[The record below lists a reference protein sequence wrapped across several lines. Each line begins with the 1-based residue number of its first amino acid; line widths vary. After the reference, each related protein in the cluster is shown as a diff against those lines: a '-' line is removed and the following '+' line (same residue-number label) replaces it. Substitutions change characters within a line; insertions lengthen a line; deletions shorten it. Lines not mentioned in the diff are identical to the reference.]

1 MVQKTITLPLGGKDR
16 TLLYGTMGY
25 FSHIKDASGL
35 DPFEWLEKFDK
46 AREESGSLSVLLEDT
61 CVMVYA
67 GLNSHLDSLD
77 DPNIPLE
84 KVKKWCNGLSVET
97 VTEIFKTA
105 FGTITSDKAGELKPS
120 QSNGQSEAVN
130 V

>member
-1 MVQKTITLPLGGKDR
+1 MVQKTITLPLGGADR

-25 FSHIKDASGL
+25 FSHIKDATGV

-46 AREESGSLSVLLEDT
+46 AREGNAISVLIEDT
-61 CVMVYA
+61 AVMIYA

-77 DPNIPLE
+77 KDNIPFD
-84 KVKKWCNGLSVET
+84 KVKKWCNGLSTET

-105 FGTITSDKAGELKPS
+105 FGTISADQPGELEPS
-120 QSNGQSEAVN
+120 QNNGQSGVN